1 MSCNHTTA
9 PRSGQRRTQ
18 RGLTL
23 IECVVT
29 LAIIVITLG
38 AAIPSFT
45 EARERRQLEGAAA
58 QLATDIRH
66 ARSLAVSQ
74 ATPIRLRV
82 QQTVDGTCYVVHS
95 GPAGTCSCTSQGTS
109 QCSANARAF
118 QSVGFDARGAL
129 QVASNSSSM
138 LFDPNRG
145 TVTPTGTL
153 RIRLQSGQA
162 LHQVVNV
169 MGRVRAPVRQR
180 APCLATPFADPQ
192 A

>member
-1 MSCNHTTA
+1 MN
-9 PRSGQRRTQ
+9 RSPFSTRQNIQGRHGQHQ

-38 AAIPSFT
+38 ATIPSFT
-45 EARERRQLEGAAA
+45 QARERRQLEGAAA

-74 ATPIRLRV
+74 AMPVRLRV
-82 QQTVDGTCYVVHS
+82 QQNAGGSCYVVHS
-95 GPAGTCSCTSQGTS
+95 GPTGGCSCTSQGTT

-118 QSVGFDARGAL
+118 QSVGFDAGGAL
-129 QVASNSSSM
+129 QIASNSGSM

-153 RIRLQSGQA
+153 RVQLQSGQA
-162 LHQVVNV
+162 LHQVVNI
-169 MGRVRAPVRQR
+169 MGRVRACSPAGAV
-180 APCLATPFADPQ
+180 PGYPTC
-192 A
+192 